1 MVERY
6 VQCFG
11 IVSLIFNFWTKE
23 LLIEKFSTSLSIAV
37 KTSLHD
43 KNKQNNKAIY
53 TFYFVENI

>member
-6 VQCFG
+6 VQFFG

-23 LLIEKFSTSLSIAV
+23 LLIEIFSTSLSIAV